1 MKVAELEA
9 MMAAKT
15 GLTRAQCKNAVST
28 LTDIIIEAL
37 QTDDKVAVP
46 RLGTFKRVTK
56 APRRCYNPS
65 KKEHMTVP
73 AHSAPKFTA
82 ALELRKSI
90 K

>member
-15 GLTRAQCKNAVST
+15 GLTRAQCKNAVSA

-37 QTDDKVAVP
+37 QADDKVAVP